1 MKKYESIRLVKSEDL
16 NHHGTLF
23 AARGA
28 AWLVEAA
35 FTAAACA
42 QGNTSQVVCRNL
54 HDMAFTHPVKPGDIL
69 NFTGRIV
76 YTGKTSLI
84 VHVKAVSVMTGE
96 QAIEGFATFVTV
108 QEGIGGKLIHG
119 IVLDKAEDEEELS
132 LRERALKYV
141 KK

>member
-1 MKKYESIRLVKSEDL
+1 MRILRLTVTPNLAGCSVGRLLRQEMHLSSSLLKSLKWRENAILL
-16 NHHGTLF
+16 NGHPVTVR
-23 AARGA
+23 AA
-28 AWLVEAA
+28 
-35 FTAAACA
+35 
-42 QGNTSQVVCRNL
+42 
-54 HDMAFTHPVKPGDIL
+54 VKPGDIL

-76 YTGKTSLI
+76 YTGKTSLV